1 MYNDLTQ
8 SLLYGCINLEVIF
21 DQSQLVQ
28 VASLFTL
35 FEAHSVIKQPSCYV
49 CIHRLILIR
58 FFRGNSMIE
67 INQLQIL
74 GYLVLELNPVQED
87 PIHRGILD
95 PHLDDVRVVHK
106 LHKGLTYE
114 RLQGFKLELL
124 IVKLRHC
131 VVLQVD
137 LVVLGLELVLEG
149 TVGLASEL
157 VKHLSVHLRCVLEAN
172 EHSKETKS
180 MNGVLDWISR

>member
-1 MYNDLTQ
+1 
-8 SLLYGCINLEVIF
+8 
-21 DQSQLVQ
+21 
-28 VASLFTL
+28 
-35 FEAHSVIKQPSCYV
+35 
-49 CIHRLILIR
+49 
-58 FFRGNSMIE
+58 MIE

-74 GYLVLELNPVQED
+74 GYLVLKLNPVQED

-95 PHLDDVRVVHK
+95 SHLDNVRVVHK
-106 LHKGLTYE
+106 LHKGLANK

-137 LVVLGLELVLEG
+137 LVVFGLELVLEG

-157 VKHLSVHLRCVLEAN
+157 VKHLSVHLRCVFEAN
-172 EHSKETKS
+172 EHYVSVCCIDLEYEVETHLLSWRHRWDCLVMHELK
-180 MNGVLDWISR
+180 WISFL